1 MSWRK
6 LAAVP
11 LLILC
16 AKAVL
21 AQQTEPLAV
30 IEERPLTAVG
40 QHSPALSSNGAW
52 CAYVR
57 YAVRDKGD
65 LSQDLYV
72 RSMDGTTERRITNS
86 SLVYH
91 PTWRNNLGRIV
102 CVAVPQRVS
111 AERRPGLY
119 QVDPNGQTEPIL
131 LQAFARG
138 DIPFAPVVSP
148 DDEKLAYFHYTN
160 DRSRPTDMAVFIFN
174 LKTMRL
180 LGELPK
186 PKDLFRLSE
195 SSGPWWHS
203 PRHIR
208 VLGERATEK
217 GLELSI
223 YECDTAG
230 GDWRK
235 VNTLVDAPGACSF
248 AYSIP
253 TGRLA
258 WLQDS
263 AEVGRQDL
271 MVADKDG
278 KGSQRVAT
286 VLRPYKHLPRPFAN
300 DVSWMPDGRAL
311 VVTSGPNLV
320 LLRLGKP
327 GEGGIDASK
336 ANMLRI
342 YNALM
347 QYAYDHGGQLPH
359 WDHNREAYGVPGRNP
374 WFWITALGDTYLPG
388 GEALHCALD
397 PRNRAQVP
405 SSYVFNTQLAG
416 RIFDNEAQ
424 KRNLII
430 LEEADT
436 WHDQGRL
443 VLYTDGTFA
452 VIPPKE

>member
-1 MSWRK
+1 MSVSK
-6 LAAVP
+6 LAGA
-11 LLILC
+11 LLLTLGFGI
-16 AKAVL
+16 
-21 AQQTEPLAV
+21 AQAQETGRLAV
-30 IEERPLTAVG
+30 IEELPMTAVG
-40 QHSPALSSNGAW
+40 QHSPAVSSNGAW
-52 CAYVR
+52 CAYLR
-57 YAVRDKGD
+57 YAVHGQGD

-72 RSMDGTTERRITNS
+72 RSMDGSTERRITNS

-91 PTWRNNLGRIV
+91 PTWRNEMGRIV

-119 QVDPNGQTEPIL
+119 QVDPSGQTEPIL
-131 LQAFARG
+131 IQGFARG

-148 DDEKLAYFHYTN
+148 DGEKLVYLHYTN
-160 DRSRPTDMAVFIFN
+160 DRSRPTDMAVFVLN

-180 LGELPK
+180 LGELPQ
-186 PKDLFRLSE
+186 PKDGFRISE
-195 SSGPWWHS
+195 ASGPWWQS

-208 VLGERATEK
+208 VLGERATED
-217 GLELSI
+217 GLETSI
-223 YECDTAG
+223 YEADING

-235 VNTLVDAPGACSF
+235 VYTLKNAPGACSF
-248 AYSIP
+248 AFSLS

-263 AEVGRQDL
+263 VDVGRQDL
-271 MVADKDG
+271 IIADKDG
-278 KGSQRVAT
+278 KDGQRVT
-286 VLRPYKHLPRPFAN
+286 TIMRPYKHLPRPFAN
-300 DVSWMPDGRAL
+300 DIQWMPDGRAL
-311 VVTSGPNLV
+311 VVTSGANLM
-320 LLRLGKP
+320 LLRFGKP

-336 ANMLRI
+336 ASMLRI

-359 WDHNREAYGVPGRNP
+359 WDHNPEAHGVPGRDP

-397 PRNRAQVP
+397 PRNRNQVP
-405 SSYVFNTQLAG
+405 SSYLFNRGLAG

-430 LEEADT
+430 LEEAQT

-443 VLYTDGTFA
+443 VLYTDGSFE
-452 VIPPKE
+452 VIPPIE